1 MQSVGWKDAEKTS
14 VSQNARMLAVSF
26 AGYDRKKGKDDL
38 VYVAIN
44 ANWEE
49 VRITVPNLSHHG
61 AWYLSVNTYGDDQ
74 GRFYYSEGKEPRIDG
89 EFVMK
94 PRSVAVFTG
103 RTIH

>member
-1 MQSVGWKDAEKTS
+1 
-14 VSQNARMLAVSF
+14 MLAVSF